1 MQNFIAMPAELPVP
15 LPAVRRIAIQQR
27 RWFPWLL
34 MAPTLLILLGVGL
47 FPFGYSIY
55 LSTHNIILSKPYLD
69 ISFVGVEQF
78 QEIVQDPDFFNALK
92 VTTIFTLSAV
102 FIEFW
107 AGLGLALLFRRHVG
121 GKSIYRLAILVPM
134 VLPPVVVGLVWQYM
148 LFPNSGLISYYAGQ
162 VAGWLG
168 VAPPSFTSD
177 PGSALRTLIFVDA
190 WQWTPFMFLI
200 LHAGLASIPPEP
212 YEAAEIDGASSWRIF
227 WTITMPMLKSSILI
241 ALVIRTM
248 DAFRTFDTIAVLTQ
262 GGPGNSTET
271 LNIWLANLG
280 FKFFE
285 ASKAAALSLIM
296 FVMILAFS
304 SIFIRVFSKAKP
316 IVAETGDES

>member
-1 MQNFIAMPAELPVP
+1 MHTLTAPPRAGALAPRAARPV
-15 LPAVRRIAIQQR
+15 AIHKR

-34 MAPTLLILLGVGL
+34 MAPTLLILLAVGL
-47 FPFGYSIY
+47 FPFGYSIW
-55 LSTHNIILSKPYLD
+55 LSTHDIILSKPYLEV
-69 ISFVGVEQF
+69 SFVGVAQF
-78 QEIVQDPDFFNALK
+78 QEIVQDPDFFNALR
-92 VTTIFTLSAV
+92 VTAIFTVGAV

-107 AGLGLALLFRRHVG
+107 AGLGLALLFRRRFR
-121 GKSIYRLAILVPM
+121 GKALYRLAILVPM
-134 VLPPVVVGLVWQYM
+134 VLPPVVVGLVWQYL
-148 LFPNSGLISYYAGQ
+148 LFPNSGLVSYYAGQ
-162 VAGWLG
+162 LAGFLG

-177 PGSALRTLIFVDA
+177 PASALRTLVFVDA

-200 LHAGLASIPPEP
+200 LHAGLAAIPPEP
-212 YEAAEIDGASSWRIF
+212 YEAAEIDGASAWRIF

-285 ASKAAALSLIM
+285 ASKAAALSLVM
-296 FVMILAFS
+296 FVLILALS
-304 SIFIRVFSKAKP
+304 SIFIRVFSKARP
-316 IVAETGDES
+316 VADAGEEA